1 MIKCQILPGSSFEAV
16 KIRIDLIN
24 GATFL
29 TTARL
34 VDLRDKDGEI
44 LRCMPSYTIDGLV
57 ECVVMRK
64 DTSQATIAYGEHVL
78 RVVAN
83 SIVEDSI
90 KDSKG
95 NKMSRVKCRILPNNS
110 FNSTVKI
117 RIDLINGILE
127 TRVPINALRTFDG
140 EVLRVADQFTSV
152 CGSMECSVEGITSK
166 STFIKCANHTLLV
179 HNDSIIEDSIKDS
192 KENKMSRVKCQILWE
207 SYNEQT
213 MEIGIKLLSGSTLLT
228 YSPIEK
234 LRGEDGEV
242 LRPPIINGSVE
253 CTVLTRSENRVLIEW
268 NKHTLFVAPD
278 QIVKEL
284 TPTRVYLNKMHTL
297 DGYEKAFQGSW
308 KNKQNFAVSQIEKQ
322 GLIDPKFVKLDE
334 YAEALFNHIY
344 WCVEHGNGIWVFKV
358 VK

>member
-90 KDSKG
+90 KDSKE

-152 CGSMECSVEGITSK
+152 YGSMECEVIGITSK

-179 HNDSIIEDSIKDS
+179 
-192 KENKMSRVKCQILWE
+192 
-207 SYNEQT
+207 
-213 MEIGIKLLSGSTLLT
+213 
-228 YSPIEK
+228 
-234 LRGEDGEV
+234 
-242 LRPPIINGSVE
+242 
-253 CTVLTRSENRVLIEW
+253 
-268 NKHTLFVAPD
+268 APD
-278 QIVKEL
+278 RIV
-284 TPTRVYLNKMHTL
+284 
-297 DGYEKAFQGSW
+297 EKSVNPAREYFKVMYKGSW
-308 KNKQNFAVSQIEKQ
+308 KNKQSFVESLIAKK
-322 GLIDPKFVKLDE
+322 GLIDPKFIKLDV
-334 YAEALFNHIY
+334 YAEALFENDY
-344 WCVEHGNGIWVFKV
+344 WCVKNGNGIYVFKV
-358 VK
+358 LT